1 MIRHVTIGKLAHLTG
16 YSENAIRKKISTG
29 VWLEGVI
36 WTHAPDNRVLIN
48 TEAYDQWAEGNP
60 EFDPLQRQAS
70 RSTSTTAAHD
80 AANDFDSRRQK
91 RISHSPNAS
100 MVR

>member
-1 MIRHVTIGKLAHLTG
+1 MIRHVTIGKLAQLTG
-16 YSENAIRKKISTG
+16 YSEDAIRKKISTG

-60 EFDPLQRQAS
+60 EFDQLQRQAS
-70 RSTSTTAAHD
+70 RSTSTIAARD
-80 AANDFDSRRQK
+80 AANGFDSHQRK
-91 RISHSPNAS
+91 PISRSPNDF